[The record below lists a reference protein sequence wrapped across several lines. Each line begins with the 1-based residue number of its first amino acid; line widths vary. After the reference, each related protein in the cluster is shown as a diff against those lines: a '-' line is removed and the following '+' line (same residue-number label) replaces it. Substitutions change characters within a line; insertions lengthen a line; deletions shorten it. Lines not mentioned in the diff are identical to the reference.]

1 MKPAREPLE
10 RCGCLGKS
18 VRACPMTSQQKSMV
32 RLGIS
37 HMLLVALLVLVL
49 APYLMVISASLRR
62 GNFAPIGL
70 LPSQVSLEHW
80 KYVLG
85 IPYQEVI
92 NTATGELRTIKAETP
107 PLLWCWNSIKVSA
120 ATSIGITFLSGTAA
134 YALSRLH
141 FRFRSVTLRALLIL
155 QMFPMVLALVAFHV
169 ILDYTGQAVE
179 WLGLNTKTGLT
190 MVYLGGFLQFI
201 WIIKGYFDTIPAS
214 LEESAQIDG
223 ASQFQTFVQIH
234 LPISLPIVAV
244 VFILSFIYFMSEYPV
259 ASVVLQTRENWT
271 LAVGAASFLPEYKQ
285 LWGRFAALAVLS
297 GVPIT
302 VMFLLCQKYIAGG
315 LTSIGVTE

>member
-1 MKPAREPLE
+1 
-10 RCGCLGKS
+10 
-18 VRACPMTSQQKSMV
+18 MTSQQKSMV

-201 WIIKGYFDTIPAS
+201 WIIKGYFDTIPVS

-234 LPISLPIVAV
+234 LPISLPVVAV

-259 ASVVLQTRENWT
+259 ASIVLQTRENWT